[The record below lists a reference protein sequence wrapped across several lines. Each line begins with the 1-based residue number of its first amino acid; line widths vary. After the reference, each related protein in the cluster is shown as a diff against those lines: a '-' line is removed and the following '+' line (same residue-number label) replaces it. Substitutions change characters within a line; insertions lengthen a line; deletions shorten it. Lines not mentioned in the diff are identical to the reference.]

1 MKHVDLT
8 YINEISNGDK
18 VFVNELIDIF
28 ISQVA
33 EFNALFI
40 KHYSVKD
47 WDKLAK
53 LAHKAKSSILSLG
66 MSVLADDLKSL
77 ELVSKQLLVNELSN
91 DDAISNRGKIEKLAA
106 DLERYP
112 ATKVK
117 WVKENISESIVKK
130 IIDDFDF
137 QTSQAVEELRSI
149 TNK

>member
-91 DDAISNRGKIEKLAA
+91 DDAISNKGKIEQLAA

-112 ATKVK
+112 
-117 WVKENISESIVKK
+117 
-130 IIDDFDF
+130 
-137 QTSQAVEELRSI
+137 
-149 TNK
+149 